1 MTLAERITSVLA
13 GTGFRPC
20 AEMPPEATHRSGP
33 FFLVAEGVGATV
45 SVAWTDATDT
55 ERRVMLRRYAI
66 RLHEAGL
73 DAERRDGYLYVTET
87 ETRP

>member
-20 AEMPPEATHRSGP
+20 ADMPLDATHYSGP

-45 SVAWTDATDT
+45 SVAWTDAADA
-55 ERRVMLRRYAI
+55 ERGVMLHRYAI
-66 RLHEAGL
+66 RLHEVGL
-73 DAERRDGYLYVTET
+73 VAERRAGYLYVTEP
-87 ETRP
+87 EGRP